1 MIATSGARGKESR
14 LAVPASRPVYGMLGE
29 SRPWPACVPRC
40 RNDPGSK
47 MTSRRSI
54 TGIAVVYGLLS
65 VLLWLVG
72 WRWGSQLL
80 DDLTA
85 LGYAVLVLVL
95 GPLAFALNLGAG
107 IPGPGLT
114 VLWVLCYVAT
124 CIALAVC
131 LRLARGTSPLV
142 RATGIAVFILV
153 WLAAAAMNILG
164 LLRGL

>member
-1 MIATSGARGKESR
+1 
-14 LAVPASRPVYGMLGE
+14 
-29 SRPWPACVPRC
+29 
-40 RNDPGSK
+40 
-47 MTSRRSI
+47 MTSKR
-54 TGIAVVYGLLS
+54 TVTWIAIGYGLLS
-65 VLLWLVG
+65 LVLGLVG

-80 DDLTA
+80 DGLTA
-85 LGYAVLVLVL
+85 FGYAVLVLVL

-107 IPGPGLT
+107 IPGPELSA
-114 VLWVLCYVAT
+114 LWVVCYVVT

-142 RATGIAVFILV
+142 RATGVAVFILV